1 MPMPIITAKY
11 APPSIMAC
19 ANASL
24 TVESQHVSV
33 GSNSFAALFYS
44 EINLHSRH
52 LCKCSTQNGTNTSI
66 FMSFGVPKTKIFFKK
81 RVITKDLLKERKRYN
96 I

>member
-1 MPMPIITAKY
+1 MPIITAKY

-33 GSNSFAALFYS
+33 DSNSFAALSHS
-44 EINLHSRH
+44 EINLLPSRR
-52 LCKCSTQNGTNTSI
+52 LCSCPTQKTTNILVLIGLYTLKNQVLSNI
-66 FMSFGVPKTKIFFKK
+66 FS
-81 RVITKDLLKERKRYN
+81 
-96 I
+96 

>member
-1 MPMPIITAKY
+1 MPIITAKY

-33 GSNSFAALFYS
+33 GSNSFAALS
-44 EINLHSRH
+44 HSKINL
-52 LCKCSTQNGTNTSI
+52 LPSTPLHMPDTERNVYTNI
-66 FMSFGVPKTKIFFKK
+66 NWFV
-81 RVITKDLLKERKRYN
+81 
-96 I
+96 

>member
-1 MPMPIITAKY
+1 MHIITAKY

-33 GSNSFAALFYS
+33 GSNSFAALS
-44 EINLHSRH
+44 HLEINLLPSGH
-52 LCKCSTQNGTNTSI
+52 LCTCLTRKGTHILVLIGVYTTTTQPESPLTRDLQTEGT
-66 FMSFGVPKTKIFFKK
+66 
-81 RVITKDLLKERKRYN
+81 E
-96 I
+96 